1 MKHVT
6 RIVPSEKIAAENYNL
21 SVSTYVEPKDN
32 RPKIDIKA
40 VNAQIDEIV
49 VRVNKL
55 RASIAKT
62 VKELGE

>member
-1 MKHVT
+1 MN
-6 RIVPSEKIAAENYNL
+6 REIDL

-49 VRVNKL
+49 AHVNKL
-55 RASIAKT
+55 RASVAKT